1 MTSLYALPSWAAQ
14 ADDIEVTQPYAREVP
29 PGAPASASFMMLN
42 NLSDETVHLVGA
54 ESEAAQ
60 TVELHTH
67 THDNGVMRMRQIDRI
82 TVPANGH
89 TELKPGGLHIML
101 IGPKQPLKAGQ
112 QIQLRL
118 IFEDGSQKA
127 LTLPVQ
133 SLKTMQ
139 PNQPGHNMPH
149 QMH

>member
-1 MTSLYALPSWAAQ
+1 
-14 ADDIEVTQPYAREVP
+14 
-29 PGAPASASFMMLN
+29 MLN